1 MKINIAFNFNID
13 MPDCKIDTIIAGLKK
28 VLPLFLTQFV
38 KTILMEFANHY
49 MLEAE
54 KPFSCD
60 KCSNNKSFIWK
71 TRNAKSTTIVTIFGE
86 IILGQLQIQCKT
98 CGHKMFITRKLLE
111 ICRYQKMSRS
121 TMKIFALIGSL
132 ASFRV
137 SEKILGMFN
146 IPLNKITVWRCVQKI
161 GEDIEFDLDLDE
173 APRGQA
179 DGTGI
184 PIQGIK
190 KRGKELK
197 VFIQEKIG
205 GGIRIAGLA
214 IGNYDSGWNKL
225 FDPVLETLKL
235 FPKFLLTTDGD
246 TSILKGIKSLN
257 IIFQRCL
264 WHIPH
269 QMKYYLWKDKAE
281 RKSKEWLYVMCRL
294 IDITTIRSLLH
305 DEDEIDAVI
314 KLKTDQLK
322 EIIKYCR
329 EHKWNSCATYLQNA
343 MPDMF
348 TAFKNKLNGK
358 TTSKVERVMR
368 TVNLRINVGKW
379 SMTGAL
385 NAVKIRLAYYY
396 NGFDIDK
403 QNDNNITVR
412 IM

>member
-13 MPDCKIDTIIAGLKK
+13 MPDCKIDTIIAALKK
-28 VLPLFLTQFV
+28 VLPLFLTEFV
-38 KTILMEFANHY
+38 KTILLEFANHY
-49 MLEAE
+49 MQEVE

-60 KCSNNKSFIWK
+60 KCGNNKSFIWK
-71 TRNAKSTTIVTIFGE
+71 TRNAKTTTIVTIFGE
-86 IILGQLQIQCKT
+86 IVLGQLQIQCKT

-111 ICRYQKMSRS
+111 ICRYQKMSQS
-121 TMKIFALIGSL
+121 TMKILALIGSL

-137 SEKILGMFN
+137 SKKILGMFN
-146 IPLNKITVWRCVQKI
+146 IPLNKITIWRCVQKI

-214 IGNYDSGWNKL
+214 IGNYDSGWHKL
-225 FDPVLETLKL
+225 FNPILETLKL
-235 FPKFLLTTDGD
+235 FPSFLLVTDGD

-257 IIFQRCL
+257 IVFQRCL

-269 QMKYYLWKDKAE
+269 QMKYYLWKDKAV

-294 IDITTIRSLLH
+294 IDITTVRSLLH
-305 DEDEIDAVI
+305 DEDEINAVV
-314 KLKTDQLK
+314 KLKTAQL
-322 EIIKYCR
+322 EELIKYCR
-329 EHKWNSCATYLQNA
+329 EHEWNSCVTYLQNA

-379 SMTGAL
+379 SIAGAL
-385 NAVKIRLAYYY
+385 NAVKIRLAHYY
-396 NGFDIDK
+396 NGFDIDELD
-403 QNDNNITVR
+403 DNNITVT
-412 IM
+412 IV

>member
-1 MKINIAFNFNID
+1 
-13 MPDCKIDTIIAGLKK
+13 
-28 VLPLFLTQFV
+28 
-38 KTILMEFANHY
+38 
-49 MLEAE
+49 
-54 KPFSCD
+54 
-60 KCSNNKSFIWK
+60 
-71 TRNAKSTTIVTIFGE
+71 
-86 IILGQLQIQCKT
+86 
-98 CGHKMFITRKLLE
+98 MFITRKLLE
-111 ICRYQKMSRS
+111 ICRYQKMSQS
-121 TMKIFALIGSL
+121 TIKILALIGSL

-137 SEKILGMFN
+137 SKKILGMFN

-197 VFIQEKIG
+197 VFIQEKIS

-225 FDPVLETLKL
+225 FDPILETLKL
-235 FPKFLLTTDGD
+235 FPSFLLVTDGD

-257 IIFQRCL
+257 IVFQRCL

-269 QMKYYLWKDKAE
+269 QMKYYLWKDKAV
-281 RKSKEWLYVMCRL
+281 RKSKEWIYVMCRL
-294 IDITTIRSLLH
+294 IDITTVRSLLH
-305 DEDEIDAVI
+305 DEDEINAVV
-314 KLKTDQLK
+314 KLKTCQL
-322 EIIKYCR
+322 EELIKYCQK
-329 EHKWNSCATYLQNA
+329 HKWNSCVTYLQNA

-379 SMTGAL
+379 SASGAL
-385 NAVKIRLAYYY
+385 NAVKIRLAHYY
-396 NGFDIDK
+396 NGFDIDEPD
-403 QNDNNITVR
+403 DNNITVT
-412 IM
+412 IV

>member
-13 MPDCKIDTIIAGLKK
+13 MPDCKIDTIIAALKK
-28 VLPLFLTQFV
+28 ALPLFLTEFV
-38 KTILMEFANHY
+38 KTILLEFANHY
-49 MLEAE
+49 MQEAE
-54 KPFSCD
+54 KPFFCD
-60 KCSNNKSFIWK
+60 KCANNKSFIWK
-71 TRNAKSTTIVTIFGE
+71 TRNAKTTTIITIFGE
-86 IILGQLQIQCKT
+86 IVLGQLQIQCKT

-111 ICRYQKMSRS
+111 ICRYQKMSQS
-121 TMKIFALIGSL
+121 TIKILALIGSL

-137 SEKILGMFN
+137 SKKILGMFN

-197 VFIQEKIG
+197 VFIQEKIS

-225 FDPVLETLKL
+225 FDPILETLKL
-235 FPKFLLTTDGD
+235 FPSFLLVTDGD

-257 IIFQRCL
+257 IVFQRCL

-269 QMKYYLWKDKAE
+269 QMKYYLWKDKAV
-281 RKSKEWLYVMCRL
+281 RKSKEWIYVMCRL
-294 IDITTIRSLLH
+294 IDVTTVRSLLH
-305 DEDEIDAVI
+305 DEDEINAVV
-314 KLKTDQLK
+314 KLKTCQL
-322 EIIKYCR
+322 EELIKYCQK
-329 EHKWNSCATYLQNA
+329 HKWNSCVTYLQNA

-379 SMTGAL
+379 SASGAL
-385 NAVKIRLAYYY
+385 NAVKIRLAHYY
-396 NGFDIDK
+396 NGFDIDEPD
-403 QNDNNITVR
+403 DNNITVT
-412 IM
+412 IV